1 MNMNCKD
8 YQEWLP
14 DHLAHTLPE
23 TKSTALEAHL
33 SICEE
38 CRGEVEIWQ
47 KLSLIPMERP
57 SQRLRA
63 NFNIMLEQYQQEQRA
78 KKPAEH
84 ESHGYWAPWL
94 GGLSF
99 RPSFAHGM
107 LALIMLVSG
116 FQLGRSFM
124 PPSNT
129 SNADISALK
138 TELAQTQQ
146 QFALSMMQQESAS
159 GRIKGV
165 NYSSMVDRAE
175 PVVLTALLHTLNYDN
190 SVDVR

>member
-1 MNMNCKD
+1 MNCKD
-8 YQEWLP
+8 YQEMLP

-23 TKSTALEAHL
+23 VKNAALEAHL
-33 SICEE
+33 SVCEE

-63 NFNIMLEQYQQEQRA
+63 NFNIMLEQYQQEQFV

-84 ESHGYWAPWL
+84 EAHGYWAPWL

-99 RPSFAHGM
+99 RPNFAHGM

-124 PPSNT
+124 PPSST
-129 SNADISALK
+129 SNADIATLQ
-138 TELAQTQQ
+138 TELAQTRQQ
-146 QFALSMMQQESAS
+146 VALSMMQQESAS
-159 GRIKGV
+159 TRIEGV
-165 NYSSMVDRAE
+165 NYSQKVDRAE
-175 PVVLTALLHTLNYDN
+175 PVVLTAL
-190 SVDVR
+190 